1 MQERGSALAI
11 CMRLSPKPS
20 QVPTQLI
27 VQTLNVMG
35 MSLAYRVL
43 LSLDDGLIRP
53 MCIRAVMDM
62 PIHR

>member
-20 QVPTQLI
+20 QVPAQLI

-43 LSLDDGLIRP
+43 FSLDDGLIRP
-53 MCIRAVMDM
+53 ICICTVMDM
-62 PIHR
+62 RVRR

>member
-43 LSLDDGLIRP
+43 LSLYDGLTRP
-53 MCIRAVMDM
+53 VCICTVMDM
-62 PIHR
+62 RIRR